1 MLSTGLAAN
10 DRVLP
15 RLAPVRGTNMTGRVA
30 AAAAVV
36 ALLLLSACTDE
47 PDDTPTAPT
56 FAAPSTTAL
65 EPSPSESAEPST
77 AESTTPALAAPA
89 LPAAATEET
98 PEGAAAF
105 AEWWFETLNYA
116 RATGDTTKLRAA
128 YVETCGTC
136 ENFASQI
143 DETYSKGGLIEGGT
157 IDVTVD
163 TPTALE
169 QDGVAL
175 AMQVSANAGRV
186 LNRDGAVTTQL
197 EAEQLASVMAVLF
210 IDSSWVAGGIQ

>member
-15 RLAPVRGTNMTGRVA
+15 RLAPVRGTNTTGRVA
-30 AAAAVV
+30 AAAALV

-56 FAAPSTTAL
+56 FAAPSTVAP

-77 AESTTPALAAPA
+77 AESTTPAIAAPE

-116 RATGDTTKLRAA
+116 TATGDTDPLRASYA
-128 YVETCGTC
+128 TTCETC
-136 ENFASQI
+136 ENLTTRAE
-143 DETYSKGGLIEGGT
+143 DAYSTGGDIVGGA
-157 IDVTVD
+157 IYPTVD
-163 TPTALE
+163 VPPRLE
-169 QDGVAL
+169 EGGVAL
-175 AMQVSANAGRV
+175 AMQVRAE
-186 LNRDGAVTTQL
+186 DGAIRDDEGEVLTEL
-197 EAEQLASVMAVLF
+197 EAEELASVMAVLF
-210 IDSSWVAGGIQ
+210 IDGAWTVGGIQ

>member
-1 MLSTGLAAN
+1 M
-10 DRVLP
+10 
-15 RLAPVRGTNMTGRVA
+15 RGTNTTGRVA

-56 FAAPSTTAL
+56 FAAPSTTVPK
-65 EPSPSESAEPST
+65 PSPSESAEPST

-116 RATGDTTKLRAA
+116 TATGDTDGFRTT
-128 YVETCGTC
+128 YTDTCTSC
-136 ENFASQI
+136 EGFAQQVDEPFASGGSI
-143 DETYSKGGLIEGGT
+143 DGGALLAQ
-157 IDVTVD
+157 VTKPDGV
-163 TPTALE
+163 
-169 QDGVAL
+169 QDGVATMPIL
-175 AMQVSANAGRV
+175 VEAQETVILSADGEAIETLDSER
-186 LNRDGAVTTQL
+186 LNL
-197 EAEQLASVMAVLF
+197 VMAVVWSDQGWAVGDL
-210 IDSSWVAGGIQ
+210 VR